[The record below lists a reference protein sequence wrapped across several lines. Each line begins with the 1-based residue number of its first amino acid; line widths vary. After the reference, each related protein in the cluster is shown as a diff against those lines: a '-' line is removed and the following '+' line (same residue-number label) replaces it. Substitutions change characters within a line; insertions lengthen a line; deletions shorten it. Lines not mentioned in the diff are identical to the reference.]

1 MGDSHAHINILVVYG
16 IAGNIS
22 LNHELWEAV
31 MCNCTCPGNAR
42 LMILTNANFDFDK
55 LLKIPPASI
64 TALADGWLVDL
75 DLVYIQTHGVP
86 CFIK

>member
-1 MGDSHAHINILVVYG
+1 
-16 IAGNIS
+16 
-22 LNHELWEAV
+22 
-31 MCNCTCPGNAR
+31 MCNCSCPGNAR

-55 LLKIPPASI
+55 FLKIPPASI

-86 CFIK
+86 CFIKYTHTDGSQSRIDAVFFDPQYAGSVISV